1 MMSDPLGTTL
11 FLRFKGGD
19 QQALGTLLDHLRPYI
34 RVIVQGMQGDRT
46 AVAADDSDLIQD
58 AMIQATQA
66 AAKFEGSSVGEL
78 VRWLRTIVVRT
89 TYRTL
94 HSSDNV
100 RWTDDEEACQATLL
114 VDPGPSPVE
123 AATRLEQS
131 ASMAVAVSRLS
142 DEMQEV
148 LRYRLTDGL
157 EYAVIAKQMG
167 RGSGAVRMLYLRA
180 LRKLRDVWSEEFE
193 SH

>member
-1 MMSDPLGTTL
+1 MMKDPLSTTL
-11 FLRFKGGD
+11 FLRFKQGD
-19 QQALGTLLDHLRPYI
+19 RQALGALLDHLRPYI
-34 RVIVQGMQGDRT
+34 RVIVNNMHGNRT

-58 AMIQATQA
+58 ALMQATQA
-66 AAKFEGSSVGEL
+66 AAKFEGNSIGEL

-100 RWTDDEEACQATLL
+100 RCTDDDEECQATLL

-131 ASMAVAVSRLS
+131 ASMAVAVSRLPE
-142 DEMQEV
+142 EMQQV
-148 LRYRLTDGL
+148 LRRRLTDGL
-157 EYAVIAKQMG
+157 DYGAIAAQMG